1 MQLKL
6 LAEKTQEPAWLL
18 VSRAS
23 PPYTKST
30 LRRGDCSRDYTATLS
45 ILDIGPVIF
54 GTTDNLV
61 NYLQQI
67 TTSRQPDLHKLRCSH
82 EPSPD
87 KRLIFLMAGSFAAA
101 PAKLP
106 NHCMYMY
113 CSLSW
118 PRPFIETYCNVVKC

>member
-6 LAEKTQEPAWLL
+6 LAEKTQELAWLL

-45 ILDIGPVIF
+45 ILDAGPVIF

-61 NYLQQI
+61 NYF
-67 TTSRQPDLHKLRCSH
+67 C
-82 EPSPD
+82 
-87 KRLIFLMAGSFAAA
+87 
-101 PAKLP
+101 
-106 NHCMYMY
+106 
-113 CSLSW
+113 
-118 PRPFIETYCNVVKC
+118 